1 MLAGIPALLFA
12 LVIYGYLALPD
23 VRSLAIENPAMTAF
37 MQLRAEQAREQGH
50 TARRVRRWVSYPHM
64 SPELRRAV
72 LLAAC
77 IINPRAMNPSRPST
91 RLVRRERLIL
101 DRMMRSSTSAAGRSG
116 RPGASSRVT
125 DELVVHLDTPPRR
138 S

>member
-1 MLAGIPALLFA
+1 MELAISRRLEAEVSKRRILEIYLNVIEWGDG
-12 LVIYGYLALPD
+12 IYGAGAAARAYFQKPASALGPD
-23 VRSLAIENPAMTAF
+23 EAA
-37 MQLRAEQAREQGH
+37 
-50 TARRVRRWVSYPHM
+50 
-64 SPELRRAV
+64 

-91 RLVRRERLIL
+91 RLVRRQRLIL

-125 DELVVHLDTPPRR
+125 DELVVHLDTPRRR